1 MIVDASLASLDV
13 RTAVVALR
21 RLLAAHAPAQC
32 IPGLVEVPSLRQLF
46 LPEVD
51 LCHIPT
57 QSLSSPPLNS
67 SSTPESCCLESSVIL
82 SSSSSRLCFSWK
94 SCDFGLS
101 ATPCKLFIKS
111 PGVISPSLPPLTS
124 TSFMLDRVGNKSSK
138 TMTWDE
144 VALQGLTPRVQ
155 KTLRLF
161 TVVGHATNLLLC
173 WETVLQK
180 DKVAWQRQSFG
191 HLTPTTK
198 SWFKR
203 KRFIVYSLLSSLV
216 SRSHFP
222 NKALKMLLGW
232 SQVTTY
238 TLKTE
243 LGMET
248 TLWKD
253 YTSTVLGQTHQAPT
267 DFGFH
272 QIIQL
277 WVKKL
282 GSNPGKFAQKR

>member
-1 MIVDASLASLDV
+1 M
-13 RTAVVALR
+13 
-21 RLLAAHAPAQC
+21 H
-32 IPGLVEVPSLRQLF
+32 
-46 LPEVD
+46 
-51 LCHIPT
+51 HIT
-57 QSLSSPPLNS
+57 
-67 SSTPESCCLESSVIL
+67 
-82 SSSSSRLCFSWK
+82 F
-94 SCDFGLS
+94 F
-101 ATPCKLFIKS
+101 ATS
-111 PGVISPSLPPLTS
+111 Y
-124 TSFMLDRVGNKSSK
+124 MLDRVGNKSSK

-144 VALQGLTPRVQ
+144 VALQGFTPRDQ

-161 TVVGHATNLLLC
+161 TVVSHATNLLLC

-203 KRFIVYSLLSSLV
+203 KRFIVYTLLSSLV
-216 SRSHFP
+216 SRSQFP

-253 YTSTVLGQTHQAPT
+253 YTSTELGQTHQAPT